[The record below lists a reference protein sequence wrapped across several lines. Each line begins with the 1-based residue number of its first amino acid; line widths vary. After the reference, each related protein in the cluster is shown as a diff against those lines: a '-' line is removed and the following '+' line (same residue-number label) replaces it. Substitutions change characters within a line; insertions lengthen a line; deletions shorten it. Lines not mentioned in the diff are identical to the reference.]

1 MGHLFGRQPEGI
13 SENFNGGWGWGW
25 NFCDDDDY

>member
-13 SENFNGGWGWGW
+13 SENFNQGLGMGGSVELL
-25 NFCDDDDY
+25 